1 MTKVSSTV
9 LDEISGKLGKGV
21 IPILLIIIGVALSIV
36 GPLAGFLMIIFLPLI
51 IAGII
56 IGYREGKKNKD

>member
-1 MTKVSSTV
+1 MIKAILKTIGVA
-9 LDEISGKLGKGV
+9 IGIAV
-21 IPILLIIIGVALSIV
+21 IPILLIIIGVAFSIV
-36 GPLAGFLMIIFLPLI
+36 GPLARFLMIIFLPLI

>member
-1 MTKVSSTV
+1 MIKAIFKT
-9 LDEISGKLGKGV
+9 IGV
-21 IPILLIIIGVALSIV
+21 AVGIAIIPILLIIIGIALSVV

-56 IGYREGKKNKD
+56 IGYREAKKEKD